1 MDEYEALLK
10 RFQLKIKKSLE
21 KEIKSI
27 RLYGSVAKG
36 EGRYLRGESDIDL
49 FIIIDKEADYF
60 ETLLKISPL
69 LNEFYDDPVAS
80 SLLDV
85 IIVQELEIPHTINP
99 IRLLEL
105 KNGKIILGNDEI
117 DSLDLTDDEIKR
129 GSLDMACEFNKRV
142 REIVL
147 GIGEDIGDDEL
158 YWCAESVL
166 GVTQAL
172 LYSLGERDFTRLEAG
187 ELLQKKFGDQF
198 NAEIAIEATRL
209 KVGGKVDNK
218 EDFYNKSVIFCQK
231 TVETIIQN
239 LPKII

>member
-1 MDEYEALLK
+1 MDEYEGLLK
-10 RFQLKIKKSLE
+10 RFQFKIKKSLE

-80 SLLDV
+80 SLFDV
-85 IIVQELEIPHTINP
+85 MVVQELEVPHAVNP
-99 IRLLEL
+99 IRLLEV
-105 KNGKIILGNDEI
+105 KNGKIILGKDEI
-117 DSLDLTDDEIKR
+117 DSINLTDDAIKS
-129 GSLDMACEFNKRV
+129 GSLDMACEFNKRA
-142 REIVL
+142 REIAL
-147 GIGEDIGDDEL
+147 GIGRDIGDDDL

-172 LYSLGERDFTRLEAG
+172 LYFLGERDFTRLEAG

-218 EDFYNKSVIFCQK
+218 KDFYNKSVVFCQK
-231 TVETIIQN
+231 AIETIIKN
-239 LPKII
+239 LPK

>member
-129 GSLDMACEFNKRV
+129 GTLDMACEFNKRV

-172 LYSLGERDFTRLEAG
+172 LYSLGEREFTRLEAG

-198 NAEIAIEATRL
+198 NAEIAVEATRL

-218 EDFYNKSVIFCQK
+218 TDFYNKSVIFCQK
-231 TVETIIQN
+231 AVETIIQN
-239 LPKII
+239 LSK

>member
-49 FIIIDKEADYF
+49 FIIIDKDVDYF

-85 IIVQELEIPHTINP
+85 FIVQELEIPHTINP

-129 GSLDMACEFNKRV
+129 GVLDMACEFNKRV

-147 GIGEDIGDDEL
+147 GIGDDIGDDEL

-172 LYSLGERDFTRLEAG
+172 LYSLDERDFTRLEAG

-198 NAEIAIEATRL
+198 NAEIVVEATRL

-218 EDFYNKSVIFCQK
+218 IDFYNKSVIFCQK
-231 TVETIIQN
+231 VVETIIQN
-239 LPKII
+239 L

>member
-129 GSLDMACEFNKRV
+129 GVLDMACEFNKRV

-147 GIGEDIGDDEL
+147 GIGDDIGDDEL

-172 LYSLGERDFTRLEAG
+172 LYSLDERDFTRLEAG

-198 NAEIAIEATRL
+198 NAEIVVEATRL

-218 EDFYNKSVIFCQK
+218 IDFYNKSVIFCQK
-231 TVETIIQN
+231 VVETIIQN
-239 LPKII
+239 L

>member
-49 FIIIDKEADYF
+49 FILIDKEADYF

-80 SLLDV
+80 SLLDI

-117 DSLDLTDDEIKR
+117 DSLDLTTDEIKR
-129 GSLDMACEFNKRV
+129 GSLNMACEFNKRV

-147 GIGEDIGDDEL
+147 GIGDDIGDDEL

-172 LYSLGERDFTRLEAG
+172 LYSIGERDFTRLEVG

-198 NAEIAIEATRL
+198 NAEIAVEATRL

-218 EDFYNKSVIFCQK
+218 KDFYNKSVIFCQK
-231 TVETIIQN
+231 AVEAIIQN
-239 LPKII
+239 L

>member
-1 MDEYEALLK
+1 MDEYEGLLK
-10 RFQLKIKKSLE
+10 RFQFKIKKSFE

-80 SLLDV
+80 SLFDV
-85 IIVQELEIPHTINP
+85 IVVQELEVPHAVNP
-99 IRLLEL
+99 IRLLEV

-117 DSLDLTDDEIKR
+117 DSIDLTDDAIKG
-129 GSLDMACEFNKRV
+129 GSLDMACEFNKRA
-142 REIVL
+142 REIAL
-147 GIGEDIGDDEL
+147 GIGGDIGDDEL

-172 LYSLGERDFTRLEAG
+172 LYFLGERDFTRLEAG

-218 EDFYNKSVIFCQK
+218 KDFYNKSVVFCQK
-231 TVETIIQN
+231 TIETIIKN
-239 LPKII
+239 LPK